1 MFNVF
6 RNQNIASDSIG
17 KAIRSMAVRSD
28 RPIDELAEYEFKE
41 RYVPINLKDDFLPA
55 QLGKVFLDY
64 QYREFVEL
72 VYKKAEAEHFGEEPP
87 IRSIEEFREKY
98 GPQPWKIIESILQK
112 FSSLKFTINNPE
124 NLRFRTDAV
133 TEFALQIRN
142 EKDTIIPFND
152 LSSGEKV
159 LFALVLSIYKSS
171 GDGFFP
177 RALLLDEIDAS
188 LHPSMTRNLLN
199 VLQETFVE
207 ENGVKV
213 VLATHSPSTVALSPL
228 DSIYVVNRGEVP
240 EKIVCTSREKA
251 LEILTEGFIS
261 LEHGLKIVDQ
271 IARNKVNVFT
281 EGNNVDYIRRAIE
294 LLAPEILNLID
305 VVDQIRDRSGSQ
317 LYPLYELIY
326 RLDHDNRVLFVFD
339 CEDPKKLSS
348 DDKTDYFYMSLN
360 EENAKFKRGIEN
372 AFPEHLFLD
381 EHFDEKL
388 VQKDNGE
395 TILRRAPNK
404 ARICAHI
411 FKERN

>member
-207 ENGVKV
+207 ENGDRKSTR
-213 VLATHSPSTVALSPL
+213 LNSSHSQQSRMPSSA
-228 DSIYVVNRGEVP
+228 
-240 EKIVCTSREKA
+240 
-251 LEILTEGFIS
+251 
-261 LEHGLKIVDQ
+261 
-271 IARNKVNVFT
+271 
-281 EGNNVDYIRRAIE
+281 
-294 LLAPEILNLID
+294 
-305 VVDQIRDRSGSQ
+305 
-317 LYPLYELIY
+317 
-326 RLDHDNRVLFVFD
+326 
-339 CEDPKKLSS
+339 
-348 DDKTDYFYMSLN
+348 
-360 EENAKFKRGIEN
+360 
-372 AFPEHLFLD
+372 
-381 EHFDEKL
+381 
-388 VQKDNGE
+388 
-395 TILRRAPNK
+395 
-404 ARICAHI
+404 
-411 FKERN
+411 